1 MDTMK
6 RIKVLII
13 RFIDDSV
20 LTRQGRNLLI
30 IKHVDGIDI
39 TVDKDYFFV
48 WLNQIKEIEVR

>member
-1 MDTMK
+1 MK